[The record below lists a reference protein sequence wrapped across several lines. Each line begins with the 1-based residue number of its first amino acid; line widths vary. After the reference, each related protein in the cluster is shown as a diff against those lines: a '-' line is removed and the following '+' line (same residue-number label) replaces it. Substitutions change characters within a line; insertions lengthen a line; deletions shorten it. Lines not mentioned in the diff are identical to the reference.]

1 MILHCGV
8 SLLLLLSASSYHVRS
23 SIKLNLH
30 FHKISSNPAWTTS
43 VRKTALSSVIESST
57 TSIAIENSDDDVDFN
72 VIGEMGQEM
81 MQLIIEAA
89 TVKSASRQIMEPQ
102 SGMIKETE

>member
-1 MILHCGV
+1 MILHCGL

-23 SIKLNLH
+23 SIKLNLN
-30 FHKISSNPAWTTS
+30 FHKIDSNPAWISTF
-43 VRKTALSSVIESST
+43 RKTALSSVLESSDI
-57 TSIAIENSDDDVDFN
+57 SVAVENSDDDVDFS

-81 MQLIIEAA
+81 MELIVDAA
-89 TVKSASRQIMEPQ
+89 TLKSASRQIMVPQ

>member
-1 MILHCGV
+1 MILYCGV

-23 SIKLNLH
+23 SIKLNLN
-30 FHKISSNPAWTTS
+30 FRKINSNPAWIIPVS
-43 VRKTALSSVIESST
+43 KTALSSVIESST
-57 TSIAIENSDDDVDFN
+57 ISTAIENSDDDVDFS

-89 TVKSASRQIMEPQ
+89 TVKSASRQAMAPQ
-102 SGMIKETE
+102 SSIIKEAE